1 MKTWQKILLMI
12 VVLLVILV
20 ILGKVGKKDIVEP
33 ELCENMS
40 FDKIEIEE
48 EDSIAGVGDPDIA
61 YNSEGTEGYMV
72 YSAGSDGSEENG
84 VRTNLAKTTDNGKT
98 WKYIKTINP
107 VVRDAVDF
115 QGGKVIGK
123 WVSEV
128 PSLVYDP
135 EDVGREWKLFYHRY
149 FMRDISEEYGA
160 LDSKRR
166 ILQVGGVAYRYADNP
181 EEEWS
186 EETFL
191 DFSDS
196 ELGRYVVYTE
206 IGSLYNN
213 GNLYV
218 SLMAIRDKTSADV
231 ILLVSENHGQ
241 DWKYVGKVLEGK
253 KAEEFG
259 ADWFTGTEIVSK
271 GERQFLFVVPEIIK
285 AGKLFDPEDE
295 ETHLGTLIL
304 EFEDI
309 SQGILKKEKIRYLDH
324 CAGVSGGQATY
335 SEFNSQGIIMFH
347 RDLEWYPEFI
357 KIFNTNEEIF

>member
-160 LDSKRR
+160 
-166 ILQVGGVAYRYADNP
+166 
-181 EEEWS
+181 
-186 EETFL
+186 
-191 DFSDS
+191 
-196 ELGRYVVYTE
+196 
-206 IGSLYNN
+206 
-213 GNLYV
+213 
-218 SLMAIRDKTSADV
+218 
-231 ILLVSENHGQ
+231 
-241 DWKYVGKVLEGK
+241 
-253 KAEEFG
+253 
-259 ADWFTGTEIVSK
+259 
-271 GERQFLFVVPEIIK
+271 
-285 AGKLFDPEDE
+285 
-295 ETHLGTLIL
+295 
-304 EFEDI
+304 
-309 SQGILKKEKIRYLDH
+309 
-324 CAGVSGGQATY
+324 
-335 SEFNSQGIIMFH
+335 
-347 RDLEWYPEFI
+347 
-357 KIFNTNEEIF
+357 